1 MGKLILCSSVIA
13 KQPYCFPMTK
23 TKVYSIEEVCYYI
36 RNNIYMM
43 QEEVFDRAFADWIRG
58 ELGMEETAD
67 KLDKMRKDHN
77 NLKDIVVTLCC
88 SCDYYTEQEINELIA
103 IMDQTQNVPMRGRQ
117 KIKADTYLK
126 NGSLERARQE
136 YERILKNPD
145 MINAES
151 EEFGDI
157 YYRLGVALAGMGEY
171 RHGCAAFQK
180 AYEYTEQ
187 QRALEACL
195 YCLKLGGMPEEY
207 EKTAAQM
214 GVTREQQTFM
224 DAQYEEALRQ
234 SVESRECKTVRR
246 IRRMKEQGDPSY
258 EKLAGELL
266 LQWKTEY
273 RQSMLP

>member
-43 QEEVFDRAFADWIRG
+43 QEEVFDRTFADWIRG

-157 YYRLGVALAGMGEY
+157 YYRLGVALVGMGEY

-273 RQSMLP
+273 RKSMLP